1 MKKIVMA
8 IFFLL
13 YSFIEV
19 NGQNSIKGIVLD
31 DDSKELLKGVFVQIK
46 NTSIS
51 QTTDSNGAFLM
62 KSSQSGKFVLEI
74 KFAVVF
80 SKLCR

>member
-1 MKKIVMA
+1 MA

-19 NGQNSIKGIVLD
+19 NGQNSVKGIVLD

-51 QTTDSNGAFLM
+51 QTTLSL
-62 KSSQSGKFVLEI
+62 I
-74 KFAVVF
+74 HI
-80 SKLCR
+80 

>member
-19 NGQNSIKGIVLD
+19 NGQNSVKGIVLD
-31 DDSKELLKGVFVQIK
+31 DDSKELLKGVFVQIFSFLK
-46 NTSIS
+46 NNFSI
-51 QTTDSNGAFLM
+51 
-62 KSSQSGKFVLEI
+62 
-74 KFAVVF
+74 
-80 SKLCR
+80 